1 MSVRLVAVDLDGTLL
16 DASGKVHEIDRRA
29 LQAAA
34 SEGVVV
40 SIITGRLYSGSAAA
54 ARAIDAHGPIAC
66 VEGAHLVWGT
76 SGAEISHAEI
86 PRDVAE
92 RARALFRR
100 STSACFAFA
109 HDEIVHDT
117 AGAPFLP
124 YVTAWS
130 ERLVAA
136 AHACDHPHWEHERG
150 LSAIVAVGVEGEI
163 AEAATELERAGGAFV
178 VKFPILRVP
187 GELWGMMVRSGG
199 TDKGVAL
206 RALAAH
212 HGVAI
217 EDCAV
222 VGDWLND
229 VPMFEV
235 AGHSFAMGQA
245 PEDVARHAK
254 TRLVASNVTGGGVA
268 EALATLG
275 LT

>member
-16 DASGKVHEIDRRA
+16 DASGRVHEVDRRA

-40 SIITGRLYSGSAAA
+40 SIITGRLYSGSGGAAH
-54 ARAIDAHGPIAC
+54 AIGAHGPIAC

-76 SGAEISHAEI
+76 SGVEISHDEI
-86 PRDVAE
+86 PREVAE
-92 RARALFRR
+92 RARELFR
-100 STSACFAFA
+100 SATSACFAFA
-109 HDEIVHDT
+109 HDEIVHDST
-117 AGAPFLP
+117 GAPFLP

-130 ERLVAA
+130 TRVVSAG
-136 AHACDHPHWEHERG
+136 HTCDHPHWDHDRG

-163 AEAATELERAGGAFV
+163 REAARELEAREGAFV
-178 VKFPILRVP
+178 ASFPIVRVP
-187 GELWGMMVRSGG
+187 GNLWAMMVRAAG

-206 RALAAH
+206 GALAEH
-212 HGVAI
+212 HGVTV

-229 VPMFEV
+229 VSMFQV

-245 PEDVARHAK
+245 PEEVARHAK
-254 TRLVASNVTGGGVA
+254 TRLSATSATGGGVA
-268 EALATLG
+268 EALARLG

>member
-16 DASGKVHEIDRRA
+16 DASGKVHEVDRRA

-40 SIITGRLYSGSAAA
+40 SIITGRLYSGSTAA

-76 SGAEISHAEI
+76 SGVEISHDEI
-86 PRDVAE
+86 PRGVAA
-92 RARALFRR
+92 RARELFRGA
-100 STSACFAFA
+100 TSACFAFA
-109 HDEIVHDT
+109 HDEIVHDET
-117 AGAPFLP
+117 GAPFLP

-130 ERLVAA
+130 ERVVTA
-136 AHACDHPHWEHERG
+136 AHTCDHPHWDHDRG

-163 AEAATELERAGGAFV
+163 LEAAAELERAGGAFV
-178 VKFPILRVP
+178 VRFPIARVP
-187 GELWGMMVRSGG
+187 GDLWGMMVRSGG

-206 RALAAH
+206 RALAEH
-212 HGVAI
+212 HGVSVA
-217 EDCAV
+217 DCAV

-229 VPMFEV
+229 VAMFQV

-245 PEDVARHAK
+245 PDDIARHAK
-254 TRLVASNVTGGGVA
+254 TRLDATSVTGGGVA
-268 EALATLG
+268 EALARLG